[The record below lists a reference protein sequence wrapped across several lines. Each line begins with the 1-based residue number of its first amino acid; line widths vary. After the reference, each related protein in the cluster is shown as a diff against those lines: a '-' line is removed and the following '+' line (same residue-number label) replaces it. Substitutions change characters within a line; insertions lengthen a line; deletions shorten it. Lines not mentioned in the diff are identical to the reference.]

1 VEKVNLLLARNLWLQ
16 VVLSVLCAA
25 AVVLVLF
32 PGSSV
37 GSVLLRLAV
46 SSIGGVIV
54 LVVVRSREKRAI
66 GGSSA
71 DVVSLDA
78 KLRKGDVP
86 SAPEERR
93 AMRELVGQRLHR
105 TRHRR
110 AALVMLF
117 VLVAM
122 VVAGTALTAQPR
134 ASVGIALFSGVFL
147 AWLAWFG
154 HVQIRRLRHMDQALR
169 DERRPAA
176 ERADAPGR

>member
-1 VEKVNLLLARNLWLQ
+1 MLLARNLWLQ

-32 PGSSV
+32 PGNSAA
-37 GSVLLRLAV
+37 SVLPRVAF

-54 LVVVRSREKRAI
+54 LLVVRTREKRAI
-66 GGSSA
+66 GGSSE

-110 AALVMLF
+110 AALVL
-117 VLVAM
+117 LCALCAA
-122 VVAGTALTAQPR
+122 VVVGTALTAEPR
-134 ASVGIALFSGVFL
+134 ATVALALFCGGFL
-147 AWLAWFG
+147 GWMAWFG
-154 HVQIRRLRHMDQALR
+154 GVQIRRLRHMDRALK
-169 DERRPAA
+169 DERRPAV
-176 ERADAPGR
+176 EGADAPGR